1 MQYPA
6 HTLWEQRNASAGG
19 CLALNWLNYIKENFR
34 RVKEENNLWD
44 LESYKVIKNLKDR
57 LAEVVV

>member
-1 MQYPA
+1 MSS
-6 HTLWEQRNASAGG
+6 TK
-19 CLALNWLNYIKENFR
+19 LAQLHKENCR

-57 LAEVVV
+57 FAEVVV